1 MIRRGPVLPSR
12 RRFAW
17 LSGMILGSISIVTS
31 LVALQNQVVS
41 PLMAVVLPVGAS
53 LTGMAIIMASFGLL
67 KRLAH
72 AGWRASEPKLMNWVL
87 YLGCL
92 GIAGLAI
99 GIIRGRMM
107 LAIEG
112 PSASE
117 WLLTIELGLCT
128 YGALL
133 VGVVMELQTHYE
145 RKALARRTESRHAVR
160 TLFESREAW
169 ILARDRRRDE
179 LHRIM
184 AERVEPELASVHA
197 ALAPGGRSEVEGET
211 LEALC
216 DRLDRMRDAE
226 IRALSHLTHP
236 SIIDIGL
243 QPALRGL
250 ARQYRGRF
258 AVTLEADPA
267 ALEGLSAPLRLTIY
281 RVTEL
286 VLENAA
292 AGASLPMAIRVATD
306 EDGVTLELA
315 GAPGAFD
322 VAQAREHGRL
332 AVLEARV
339 ALHEGSWELLGDDD
353 AGVRVLLPHR

>member
-12 RRFAW
+12 SRFAW
-17 LSGMILGSISIVTS
+17 LSGMILGAISIATS

-41 PLMAVVLPVGAS
+41 PLMAVVLPVSAS
-53 LTGMAIIMASFGLL
+53 LAGMAIIMASFGIL

-72 AGWRASEPKLMNWVL
+72 AGWRVSEPKLMNWIL

-92 GIAGLAI
+92 GLAGLSF
-99 GIIRGRMM
+99 GVIRGRMM

-117 WLLTIELGLCT
+117 WLLYVELGLCT

-133 VGVVMELQTHYE
+133 VGVVMELQTHFE
-145 RKALARRTESRHAVR
+145 RTALAKRSESRLAVR

-169 ILARDRRRDE
+169 ILARDRRRDA
-179 LHRIM
+179 LHLIM
-184 AERVEPELASVHA
+184 AERVEPELAAVHA
-197 ALAPGGRSEVEGET
+197 ALASGGRSEATDET

-216 DRLDRMRDAE
+216 DRLDRLRDAE

-250 ARQYRGRF
+250 ARQYRGRL

-267 ALEGLSAPLRLTIY
+267 DLGGLSAPLRLTIY
-281 RVTEL
+281 RVVEL

-292 AGASLPMAIRVATD
+292 AGASLPMAIRVSTND
-306 EDGVTLELA
+306 DGVTLEVE
-315 GAPGAFD
+315 GSPGAFE
-322 VAQAREHGRL
+322 VARARQDGRL

-339 ALHEGSWELLGDDD
+339 ALHEGSWELLDGDD
-353 AGVRVLLPHR
+353 AGVRVLLPFR